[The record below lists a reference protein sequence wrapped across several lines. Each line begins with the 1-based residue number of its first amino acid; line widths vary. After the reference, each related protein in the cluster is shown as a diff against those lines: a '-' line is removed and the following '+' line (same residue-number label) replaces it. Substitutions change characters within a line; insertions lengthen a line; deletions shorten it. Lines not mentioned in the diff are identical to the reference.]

1 MEKLSNHFTGIA
13 VKPLSEVEV
22 NPTKSNQHE
31 LQGVQKLREI
41 LGGDRRKIDST
52 CIYLADDE
60 ADRLSQD
67 GQLTWYDSREYDP
80 KRSAE
85 FRLYYK
91 SSNEPLKSASA
102 GDTLIYAHRPDGSLL
117 LVIVPKESELRTE
130 LLWLFGVYE
139 EPGDLLAIVDPTDIE
154 VPVSLF
160 NYIADEAGIPVFG
173 AGTGDDDWTELLLKK
188 FGLKFPTTRE
198 LSGLALATLGGDLDP
213 MAEPDASLMALIERE
228 EILFKQLERHIVSEH
243 LTEHAAGWSKDVD
256 AFISFSLSVQNRRK
270 SRAGHALENHLE
282 WLFGENGLQFER
294 GARTEKR
301 SKPDFLFPGSEAY
314 QNNDFPSSHLH
325 MLGVKTSCKDRW
337 RQILNEAQR
346 ISPKH
351 LLTLQPGIS
360 EHQLTEMTDAE
371 VQLIVPSPL
380 HRFYPQSN
388 AEDLS
393 SFIDFIRDQQHGG
406 YC

>member
-1 MEKLSNHFTGIA
+1 MEKLSNHFTGVA

-31 LQGVQKLREI
+31 LQGVQRLREI
-41 LGGDRRKIDST
+41 LGSDRRKIDST
-52 CIYLADDE
+52 CIYLASDE
-60 ADRLSQD
+60 SERLSQD
-67 GQLTWYDSREYDP
+67 GQLTWYDSRENDP

-85 FRLYYK
+85 YRLYYK

-102 GDTLIYAHRPDGSLL
+102 GDTLIYAHRPDGTLL
-117 LVIVPKESELRTE
+117 LVIVPHDSELRTE
-130 LLWLFGVYE
+130 LLWLFGIYE
-139 EPGDLLAIVDPTDIE
+139 EPGDLLEVVDPGDIE
-154 VPVSLF
+154 VPISLF
-160 NYIADEAGIPVFG
+160 NYIADEAGIALFAAG
-173 AGTGDDDWTELLLKK
+173 ADEDDWSDLLIRK

-198 LSGLALATLGGDLDP
+198 LSGLALETLKKDLDP
-213 MAEPDASLMALIERE
+213 VDAPDTSLMALIERE
-228 EILFKQLERHIVSEH
+228 EVLFRQLERHIVSEH

-282 WLFGENGLQFER
+282 WLFGKNELQFER

-301 SKPDFLFPGSEAY
+301 AKPDFLFPGGDAY
-314 QNNDFPSSHLH
+314 RNRDFPESHLH
-325 MLGVKTSCKDRW
+325 MLAVKTSCKDRW

-371 VQLIVPSPL
+371 VRLIVPSPL
-380 HRFYPQSN
+380 QRFYVNGNTEGLSN
-388 AEDLS
+388 
-393 SFIDFIRDQQHGG
+393 FIGFIREQQHGG
-406 YC
+406 HR

>member
-1 MEKLSNHFTGIA
+1 MEKLSNHFTGVA

-22 NPTKSNQHE
+22 NPRTSNQHE
-31 LQGVQKLREI
+31 LQGVQKLKKI

-67 GQLTWYDSREYDP
+67 GKLTWYDCREYDS

-85 FRLYYK
+85 FRLYYTT
-91 SSNEPLKSASA
+91 SNEPLKSASA

-139 EPGDLLAIVDPTDIE
+139 EPGDLLEVVDPTDIE
-154 VPVSLF
+154 VPISLF
-160 NYIADEAGIPVFG
+160 NYIADEAGIAVF
-173 AGTGDDDWTELLLKK
+173 ASGTEGDNWTGLLLNK

-198 LSGLALATLGGDLDP
+198 LSGLALETLDGEVDP
-213 MAEPDASLMALIERE
+213 IDDPDGTLLALIERE
-228 EILFKQLERHIVSEH
+228 EILFKQLERRIVSEH

-256 AFISFSLSVQNRRK
+256 AFVSFSLSVQNRRK

-282 WLFGENGLQFER
+282 WVFGKNGLRFER

-314 QNNDFPSSHLH
+314 QDNDFPSSHLH

-360 EHQLTEMTDAE
+360 EHQMIEMTDAE
-371 VQLIVPSPL
+371 VQLVVPSPL
-380 HRFYPQSN
+380 QKFYLHGNTEQ
-388 AEDLS
+388 LS
-393 SFIDFIRDQQHGG
+393 SFISSIREQQHGRHR
-406 YC
+406 

>member
-1 MEKLSNHFTGIA
+1 MEKLSNHFTGVA

-22 NPTKSNQHE
+22 NPKKSNQHE
-31 LQGVQKLREI
+31 LQGIEDLKEI
-41 LGGDRRKIDST
+41 LGTGRRSIKSN

-60 ADRLSQD
+60 SERLSQE
-67 GQLTWYDSREYDP
+67 GELTWYDSRENIPYR
-80 KRSAE
+80 KAE
-85 FRLYYK
+85 YRLYYK
-91 SSNEPLKSASA
+91 KNNEPLKAATA
-102 GDTLIYAHRPDGSLL
+102 GDSLVYAHRPDGSLL
-117 LVIVPKESELRTE
+117 MVVIPRESQFRTE
-130 LLWLFGVYE
+130 LLWLFGIYE
-139 EPGDLLAIVDPTDIE
+139 EPGDKLQIIDPSKIE
-154 VPVSLF
+154 IPFALF
-160 NYIADEAGIPVFG
+160 SYIADEAGIPVF
-173 AGTGDDDWTELLLKK
+173 TDWKKEDWTELLMKR
-188 FGLKFPTTRE
+188 FGLRFPTTRD
-198 LSGLALATLGGDLDP
+198 LSALALETLGNEIDP
-213 MAEPDASLMALIERE
+213 IYAPDASLMALMERE
-228 EILFKQLERHIVSEH
+228 EMLFKQLEGHIVSQH
-243 LTEHAAGWSKDVD
+243 LIQHSDGWASDVD

-282 WLFGENGLQFER
+282 WLFGKNGLQFER

-360 EHQLTEMTDAE
+360 GHQLTEMTDAE
-371 VQLIVPSPL
+371 VQLIVPSSL
-380 HRFYPQSN
+380 QRFYPQGN

-393 SFIDFIRDQQHGG
+393 SFIGFIRDQQHGG